1 MTNIE
6 RFAEA
11 VLTPPP
17 QGAEAKLAL
26 HLLDT
31 LGAWHAGT
39 RTEDTQLAARLST
52 AQPGFAAAG
61 DGSALV
67 ACGDGALDRIAQRVA
82 IVRNTEI
89 DDIHMQS
96 CTTVGSVVVPVAV
109 TVAQAL
115 GARDAAQIN

>member
-11 VLTPPP
+11 ILTPPKD
-17 QGAEAKLAL
+17 ATAKLGL

-31 LGAWHAGT
+31 LGAWYAGT
-39 RTEDTQLAARLST
+39 RTEDTQLT
-52 AQPGFAAAG
+52 AKLTAPAPGFAAIAETP
-61 DGSALV
+61 
-67 ACGDGALDRIAQRVA
+67 LDRVAQRVS

-96 CTTVGSVVVPVAV
+96 CTTVGSVVIPVALS
-109 TVAQAL
+109 VAEVA
-115 GARDAAQIN
+115 GKPDAK